1 MRHNSIP
8 NPKSTGSNIKSLE
21 HSSLSRRNFLRL
33 SGTAAGALVLGVP
46 TLLKA
51 AGANSKLNVGFIGLG
66 GMGRG
71 RLDEIL
77 GCNVNVV
84 ALCDVDEHQLAG
96 AKQALEKTAFTPTLY
111 VDYRELLEKQR
122 DLDAV
127 VIATPDHWHAPI
139 AIAALKANKHV
150 FCEKPLTHTVEEAR
164 ELRNLAQKNTHLV
177 TQMGNQGSASPNM
190 RRGIE
195 LIQAGALGRV
205 NEVHCWV
212 KNGAGCHAGLAQPT
226 VGDPIPAG
234 LHWDAWVG
242 PAPYRVYKRDYYHAW
257 NWRGWYDF
265 GSGVMGDFGC
275 HALNLPFRALKLD
288 YPKRIE
294 TQGELTGLPT
304 YSAQNR
310 IRFQFNQRGQL
321 APVDVHWYDEGVMP
335 GNDILPA
342 SLIERLGG
350 APTDGVLMVGENG
363 FTFGNAWTGSDYIQL
378 KDEKKISGIQNH
390 ESTKTIAQTLP
401 RTPGHVKEWVDACT
415 GGSATFSDFETG
427 GHLTEIALSGVVALK
442 MQRPLEW
449 NGEKMRAENAPEAK
463 RFIQSHYRTGWKM

>member
-1 MRHNSIP
+1 MNSP
-8 NPKSTGSNIKSLE
+8 LF
-21 HSSLSRRNFLRL
+21 SRRDFLKT
-33 SGTAAGALVLGVP
+33 TALATGALAFGVP
-46 TLLKA
+46 MLVRGQNL
-51 AGANSKLNVGFIGLG
+51 NSKLNIAGIGCG
-66 GMGRG
+66 GKGETD
-71 RLDEIL
+71 LNDCVSENI
-77 GCNVNVV
+77 V
-84 ALCDVDEHQLAG
+84 ALCDADKFRCANQIQKNPS
-96 AKQALEKTAFTPTLY
+96 AKFY
-111 VDYRELLEKQR
+111 YDYRKMFDEIGKSI
-122 DLDAV
+122 DAV
-127 VIATPDHWHAPI
+127 NIATPDHTHAI
-139 AIAALKANKHV
+139 IAATAMSLGKHV
-150 FCEKPLTHTVEEAR
+150 YCQKPLTQTIYEAR
-164 ELRNLAQKNTHLV
+164 QLVEIAARRKIV

-212 KNGAGCHAGLAQPT
+212 KNGAGCHPGLAQPT

-257 NWRGWYDF
+257 NWRGWFDF

-294 TQGELTGLPT
+294 AQGELTGLPT

-310 IRFQFNQRGQL
+310 IRFQFGQRGQL
-321 APVDVHWYDEGVMP
+321 APVDVHWYDQGVMP
-335 GNDILPA
+335 SNDILPA
-342 SLIERLGG
+342 SLVERLGG

-363 FTFGNAWTGSDYIQL
+363 FTFGNVWTGSDYIQL
-378 KDEKKISGIQNH
+378 KDEKTISGIHNH
-390 ESTKTIAQTLP
+390 EATKPIAQTLP
-401 RTPGHVKEWVDACT
+401 RTPGHVKEWVEACA
-415 GGSATFSDFETG
+415 GGPATFSDFETG

-463 RFIQSHYRTGWKM
+463 QFIQSHYRTGWKM